1 MANKLMILASDIAM
15 PQQEHSDIF
24 LLIEMRILSTR
35 PNGNNEGVTEA
46 FIDEVVTH
54 PDKYAC
60 LPLYA
65 DVANLLQGAYQ
76 SLGHMY
82 DCDTN
87 SFGTKQIGSI
97 TELRKVNDEYG
108 VSLIGQA
115 RIPKREEDVCNALM
129 ELYSREALKFS
140 FEIQYAA
147 DATVEEN
154 GVLYVDANE
163 ANALTG
169 VAVVSIPA
177 YDESVALK
185 LVAQQHGALPEDN
198 KESGAKNEGVE
209 NGMTLEEAMASL
221 AAKDEQI
228 AALTA
233 RAEKA
238 EKELDD
244 EKTAKDGEKDS
255 HEKDVEALKS
265 ELAEKDKACA
275 ELNAKVEEVMK
286 AGEEE
291 KESLRAE
298 LTQLKQEKAEAEMK
312 QKQEKAKSFA
322 ELQGLDMQDEA
333 VVKAVDAADYQ
344 MLAELYVAKQEK
356 QTPKYSVAS
365 LAGDGFVMNGEY
377 GDLV

>member
-1 MANKLMILASDIAM
+1 MANSKLMILASDVAM

-46 FIDEVVTH
+46 FIDEIVTH

-65 DVANLLQGAYQ
+65 DVTNLLRGAYQ
-76 SLGHMY
+76 HLGHMY

-97 TELRKVNDEYG
+97 TNLRRVNDEYG

-129 ELYSREALKFS
+129 ELYSRGILKFS
-140 FEIQYAA
+140 FEIQYAS
-147 DATVEEN
+147 DAAVEEN

-163 ANALTG
+163 MNALTG

-185 LVAQQHGALPEDN
+185 LVAQQHGTPHEGKASE
-198 KESGAKNEGVE
+198 AKNEGVE

-221 AAKDEQI
+221 SAKDEQI

-238 EKELDD
+238 EKELDE
-244 EKTAKDGEKDS
+244 EKAAKEAQNDAHGKDVDALEAELAQKDS
-255 HEKDVEALKS
+255 
-265 ELAEKDKACA
+265 ACA
-275 ELNAKVEEVMK
+275 ELNAKIEAFKAVEKEN
-286 AGEEE
+286 
-291 KESLRAE
+291 ESLRAE
-298 LTQLKQEKAEAEMK
+298 LTQLKHEKAEAETK
-312 QKQEKAKSFA
+312 QKQEKAKNFA
-322 ELQGLDMQDEA
+322 ELQGLDLKDETVA
-333 VVKAVDAADYQ
+333 KAVDAADYQ
-344 MLAELYVAKQEK
+344 MLAELCVAKREPQN
-356 QTPKYSVAS
+356 PKFSIAS
-365 LAGDGFVMNGEY
+365 LAGDGFEMLGEY

>member
-1 MANKLMILASDIAM
+1 MANSKLMILASDVAM

-46 FIDEVVTH
+46 FIDEIVTH

-65 DVANLLQGAYQ
+65 DVTNLLRGAYQ
-76 SLGHMY
+76 HLGHMY

-97 TELRKVNDEYG
+97 TNLHRVNDEYG

-129 ELYSREALKFS
+129 ELYSRGILKFS
-140 FEIQYAA
+140 FEIQYAS
-147 DATVEEN
+147 DAAVEEN

-163 ANALTG
+163 MNALTG

-185 LVAQQHGALPEDN
+185 LVAQQHGTPHEGKASE
-198 KESGAKNEGVE
+198 AKNEGVE

-344 MLAELYVAKQEK
+344 MLAELCVAKREPQN
-356 QTPKYSVAS
+356 PKFSIAS
-365 LAGDGFVMNGEY
+365 LAGDGFEMLGEY

>member
-1 MANKLMILASDIAM
+1 MANSKLMILASDVAM

-46 FIDEVVTH
+46 FIDEIVTH

-65 DVANLLQGAYQ
+65 DVMNLLRGAYQ
-76 SLGHMY
+76 HLGHMY

-97 TELRKVNDEYG
+97 TNLRRVNDEYG

-129 ELYSREALKFS
+129 ELYSRGILKFS
-140 FEIQYAA
+140 FEIQYAS
-147 DATVEEN
+147 DAAVEEN

-163 ANALTG
+163 MNALTG

-185 LVAQQHGALPEDN
+185 LVAQQHGTPHEGKASE
-198 KESGAKNEGVE
+198 AKNEGVE

-221 AAKDEQI
+221 SAKDEQI

-238 EKELDD
+238 EKELDE
-244 EKTAKDGEKDS
+244 EKAAKEAQNDAHGKDVDALEAELAQKDS
-255 HEKDVEALKS
+255 
-265 ELAEKDKACA
+265 ACA
-275 ELNAKVEEVMK
+275 ELNAKIEAFKAVEKEN
-286 AGEEE
+286 
-291 KESLRAE
+291 ESLRAE
-298 LTQLKQEKAEAEMK
+298 LTQLKHEKAEAETK

-322 ELQGLDMQDEA
+322 ELQGLDLKDETVA
-333 VVKAVDAADYQ
+333 KAVDAADYQ
-344 MLAELYVAKQEK
+344 MLAELCVAKREPQN
-356 QTPKYSVAS
+356 PKFSIAS
-365 LAGDGFVMNGEY
+365 LAGDGFEMLSEY

>member
-1 MANKLMILASDIAM
+1 MANSKLMILASDVAM

-46 FIDEVVTH
+46 FIDEIVTH

-65 DVANLLQGAYQ
+65 DVTNLLRGAYQ
-76 SLGHMY
+76 HLGHMY

-97 TELRKVNDEYG
+97 TNLHRVNDEYG

-129 ELYSREALKFS
+129 ELYSRGILKFS
-140 FEIQYAA
+140 FEIQYAS
-147 DATVEEN
+147 DAAVEEN

-163 ANALTG
+163 MNALTG

-185 LVAQQHGALPEDN
+185 LVAQQHGTPHEGKASE
-198 KESGAKNEGVE
+198 AKNEGVE

-221 AAKDEQI
+221 SAKDEQI

-238 EKELDD
+238 EKELDE
-244 EKTAKDGEKDS
+244 EKAAKEAQNDAHGKDVDALETELAQKDS
-255 HEKDVEALKS
+255 
-265 ELAEKDKACA
+265 ACA
-275 ELNAKVEEVMK
+275 ELNAKIEAFKAVEKEN
-286 AGEEE
+286 
-291 KESLRAE
+291 ESLRAE
-298 LTQLKQEKAEAEMK
+298 LTQLKHEKAEAETK
-312 QKQEKAKSFA
+312 QKQEKAKNFA
-322 ELQGLDMQDEA
+322 ELQGLDLKDETVA
-333 VVKAVDAADYQ
+333 KAVDAADYQ
-344 MLAELYVAKQEK
+344 MLAELCVAKREPQS
-356 QTPKYSVAS
+356 PKFSIAS
-365 LAGDGFVMNGEY
+365 LAGDGFEMLSEY

>member
-1 MANKLMILASDIAM
+1 MANSKLTILASDVAM

-46 FIDEVVTH
+46 FIDEIVIH

-65 DVANLLQGAYQ
+65 DVTNLLRGAYQ
-76 SLGHMY
+76 NLGHMY

-97 TELRKVNDEYG
+97 TNLRKVNDEYG
-108 VSLIGQA
+108 ASLIGQA

-129 ELYSREALKFS
+129 ELYSRGILKFS
-140 FEIQYAA
+140 FEIQYAS
-147 DATVEEN
+147 DAAVEEN

-163 ANALTG
+163 MNALTG
-169 VAVVSIPA
+169 VAVVSVPA

-185 LVAQQHGALPEDN
+185 LVAQQHGTSHED
-198 KESGAKNEGVE
+198 KASEAKNEGVE

-221 AAKDEQI
+221 SAKDEQI

-238 EKELDD
+238 EKELDE
-244 EKTAKDGEKDS
+244 EKAAKEAKNDAR
-255 HEKDVEALKS
+255 EKDVDALEA
-265 ELAEKDKACA
+265 ELAKKDNACA
-275 ELNAKVEEVMK
+275 ELNAKIEAFKAVEKEN
-286 AGEEE
+286 
-291 KESLRAE
+291 ESLRAE
-298 LTQLKQEKAEAEMK
+298 LTQLKHEKAEAETK
-312 QKQEKAKSFA
+312 QKQEKAKNFA
-322 ELQGLDMQDEA
+322 ELQGLDLKDETVA
-333 VVKAVDAADYQ
+333 KAVDAADYQ
-344 MLAELYVAKQEK
+344 MLAELCVAKKEPQS
-356 QTPKYSVAS
+356 PKFSIAS
-365 LAGDGFVMNGEY
+365 LAGDGFEMLSEY

>member
-1 MANKLMILASDIAM
+1 MANSKLMILASDVAM

-46 FIDEVVTH
+46 FIDEIVTH

-65 DVANLLQGAYQ
+65 DVTNLLRGAYQ
-76 SLGHMY
+76 HLGHMY

-97 TELRKVNDEYG
+97 TNLHRVNDEYG

-129 ELYSREALKFS
+129 ELYSRGILKFS
-140 FEIQYAA
+140 FEIQYAS
-147 DATVEEN
+147 DAAVEEN

-163 ANALTG
+163 MNALTG

-185 LVAQQHGALPEDN
+185 LVAQQHGTPHEGKASE
-198 KESGAKNEGVE
+198 AKNEGVE

-221 AAKDEQI
+221 SAKDEQI

-238 EKELDD
+238 EKELDE
-244 EKTAKDGEKDS
+244 EKAAKEAQNDAHGKDVDALEAELAKKDS
-255 HEKDVEALKS
+255 
-265 ELAEKDKACA
+265 ACA
-275 ELNAKVEEVMK
+275 ELNAKIEAFKAVEKEN
-286 AGEEE
+286 
-291 KESLRAE
+291 ESLRAE
-298 LTQLKQEKAEAEMK
+298 LTQLKHEKAEAETK
-312 QKQEKAKSFA
+312 QKQEKAKNFA
-322 ELQGLDMQDEA
+322 ELQGLDLKDETVA
-333 VVKAVDAADYQ
+333 KAVDAADYQ
-344 MLAELYVAKQEK
+344 MLAELCVAKREPQS
-356 QTPKYSVAS
+356 PKFSIAS
-365 LAGDGFVMNGEY
+365 LAGDGFEMLGEY

>member
-1 MANKLMILASDIAM
+1 MANSKLMILASDIAM

-46 FIDEVVTH
+46 FIDEIVTH

-65 DVANLLQGAYQ
+65 DVTNLLRGAYQ
-76 SLGHMY
+76 HLGHMY

-97 TELRKVNDEYG
+97 TNLRRVNDEYG

-129 ELYSREALKFS
+129 ELYSMGTLKFS
-140 FEIQYAA
+140 FEIQYAS
-147 DATVEEN
+147 DAAVEEN

-163 ANALTG
+163 MNALTG

-185 LVAQQHGALPEDN
+185 LVAQQHGTPHEGKASE
-198 KESGAKNEGVE
+198 AKNEGVE

-221 AAKDEQI
+221 SAKDEQI

-238 EKELDD
+238 EKELDE
-244 EKTAKDGEKDS
+244 EKAAKEAQNDAHGKDVDALEAELAQKDS
-255 HEKDVEALKS
+255 
-265 ELAEKDKACA
+265 ACA
-275 ELNAKVEEVMK
+275 ELNAKIEAFKAVEKEN
-286 AGEEE
+286 
-291 KESLRAE
+291 ESLRAE
-298 LTQLKQEKAEAEMK
+298 LTQLKHEKAEAETK

-322 ELQGLDMQDEA
+322 ELQGLDLKDETVA
-333 VVKAVDAADYQ
+333 KAVDAADYQ
-344 MLAELYVAKQEK
+344 MLAELCVAKREPQS
-356 QTPKYSVAS
+356 PKFSIAS
-365 LAGDGFVMNGEY
+365 LAGDGFEMLGEY

>member
-1 MANKLMILASDIAM
+1 MANSKLMILASDVAM

-46 FIDEVVTH
+46 FIDEIVTH

-65 DVANLLQGAYQ
+65 DVTNLLRGAYQ
-76 SLGHMY
+76 HLGHMY

-97 TELRKVNDEYG
+97 TNLHRVNDEYG

-129 ELYSREALKFS
+129 ELYSRGILKFS
-140 FEIQYAA
+140 FEIQYAS
-147 DATVEEN
+147 DAAVEEN

-163 ANALTG
+163 MNALTG

-185 LVAQQHGALPEDN
+185 LVAQQHGTPHEGKASE
-198 KESGAKNEGVE
+198 AKNEGVE

-221 AAKDEQI
+221 SAKDEQI

-238 EKELDD
+238 EKELDE
-244 EKTAKDGEKDS
+244 EKAAKEAQNDAHGKDVDALEAELAQKDS
-255 HEKDVEALKS
+255 
-265 ELAEKDKACA
+265 ACA
-275 ELNAKVEEVMK
+275 ELNAKIEAFKAVEKEN
-286 AGEEE
+286 
-291 KESLRAE
+291 ESLRAE
-298 LTQLKQEKAEAEMK
+298 LTQLKHEKAEAETK
-312 QKQEKAKSFA
+312 QKQEKAKNFA
-322 ELQGLDMQDEA
+322 ELQGLDLKDETVA
-333 VVKAVDAADYQ
+333 KAVDAADYQ
-344 MLAELYVAKQEK
+344 MLAELCVAKREPQN
-356 QTPKYSVAS
+356 PKFSIAS
-365 LAGDGFVMNGEY
+365 LAGDGFEMLGEY